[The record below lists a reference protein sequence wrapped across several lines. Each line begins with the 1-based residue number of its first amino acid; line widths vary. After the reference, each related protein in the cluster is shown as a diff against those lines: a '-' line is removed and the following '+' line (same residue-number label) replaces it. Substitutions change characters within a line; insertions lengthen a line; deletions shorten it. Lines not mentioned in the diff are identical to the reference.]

1 MFKTRDSILKN
12 GETGEEREAVETEEE
27 VAMKEPL
34 MSNSTSGELSTPYR
48 KSNKNKNNSGT

>member
-27 VAMKEPL
+27 VAMKEPP
-34 MSNSTSGELSTPYR
+34 MSNSTSGELSTPYH
-48 KSNKNKNNSGT
+48 KSKNKNNSGT